1 VSLSNGQ
8 QQTADSAVGCSI
20 FAIRSALTQEDHMP
34 RGLAATKAKR
44 MPRLSKDSQMPAAL
58 QHVLWR
64 LDRLER
70 QVRTLSELVR
80 DHAEDSDR
88 LVTIVAEDRDV
99 LRREL
104 LREHQ
109 AKLRVRKR
117 ARATD
122 PDAELT
128 SDRGT

>member
-1 VSLSNGQ
+1 
-8 QQTADSAVGCSI
+8 
-20 FAIRSALTQEDHMP
+20 MP
-34 RGLAATKAKR
+34 RGQATTKDKR
-44 MPRLSKDSQMPAAL
+44 MPRLSKDNQMPTAL

-109 AKLRVRKR
+109 ARLRVRKG
-117 ARATD
+117 ARAAAS
-122 PDAELT
+122 DAGPTGQGGKVTRHPLT
-128 SDRGT
+128 VKRVEDMNRPSGLRSTVDD

>member
-1 VSLSNGQ
+1 
-8 QQTADSAVGCSI
+8 
-20 FAIRSALTQEDHMP
+20 MP

-128 SDRGT
+128 SDGGT

>member
-1 VSLSNGQ
+1 
-8 QQTADSAVGCSI
+8 
-20 FAIRSALTQEDHMP
+20 MP
-34 RGLAATKAKR
+34 KGLAATKDKR
-44 MPRLSKDSQMPAAL
+44 MPRRSKDSQMPTAL

-88 LVTIVAEDRDV
+88 LVAIVAEDRDV
-99 LRREL
+99 LRQEL
-104 LREHQ
+104 LRDHQ

-117 ARATD
+117 ARATG

-128 SDRGT
+128 SQEP